1 MLTALGHMPATEF
14 PCLVDTVTNSNSDG
28 GGANLSDPATQK
40 TAAKCQAALGKAAVT
55 FASASAAI
63 IHKCADDAAA
73 CVQMS
78 DSSARD
84 ACQAKA
90 APKCQASIDKVKH
103 VALPN
108 LLAAVAK
115 KCAPLTI
122 GDVNS
127 SAGLGFG
134 ATATRCAQ
142 VPPNNPSPDPGV
154 LALQCIATRNF
165 CEDVQMLERQ
175 VPRVREYGD
184 FFGITLKH

>member
-1 MLTALGHMPATEF
+1 
-14 PCLVDTVTNSNSDG
+14 
-28 GGANLSDPATQK
+28 
-40 TAAKCQAALGKAAVT
+40 
-55 FASASAAI
+55 
-63 IHKCADDAAA
+63 
-73 CVQMS
+73 
-78 DSSARD
+78 
-84 ACQAKA
+84 
-90 APKCQASIDKVKH
+90 
-103 VALPN
+103 
-108 LLAAVAK
+108 
-115 KCAPLTI
+115 LTI